1 MDEMNLMKIVIEKKE
16 KDPTRHHH
24 WYNSVGD
31 VIVDIDI
38 TGVLFVIY
46 KYMARCKKWRN

>member
-1 MDEMNLMKIVIEKKE
+1 MDEMNLMKIVIEKKEKKKE

-38 TGVLFVIY
+38 TGVLFVMVYI
-46 KYMARCKKWRN
+46 